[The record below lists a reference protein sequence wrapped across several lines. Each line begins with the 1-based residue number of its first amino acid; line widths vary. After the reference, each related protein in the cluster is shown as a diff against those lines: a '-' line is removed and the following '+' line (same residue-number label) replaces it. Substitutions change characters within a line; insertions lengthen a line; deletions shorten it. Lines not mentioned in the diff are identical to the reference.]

1 MKVTMQNLRLSF
13 PEKSE
18 EDLKMIARKYYRN
31 LCDSILETVKLF
43 SISSS
48 ELEKRMKVNWEMFDT
63 MTEQNRNGQAYMSH
77 QFNWEWATV
86 LCNWRAPRRFTGLY
100 MPLTNKAFDR
110 LYLKLRGTQ
119 WYPVDKGTGYA
130 KRNGTSA
137 TTKNTLGIYC

>member
-48 ELEKRMKVNWEMFDT
+48 ELEK
-63 MTEQNRNGQAYMSH
+63 G
-77 QFNWEWATV
+77 
-86 LCNWRAPRRFTGLY
+86 
-100 MPLTNKAFDR
+100 
-110 LYLKLRGTQ
+110 
-119 WYPVDKGTGYA
+119 
-130 KRNGTSA
+130 
-137 TTKNTLGIYC
+137 